1 MSATNIVTSMEALMA
16 QVKELQTDRAAAE
29 ERALEAVAR
38 AAELRETVAT
48 LTQGMHIA
56 ALNLGVDNI
65 ALESVPSGKV
75 ARVQVEAL
83 VALCSQA
90 AGAPRVGSSPQ
101 APAPQQ
107 AAAAPAELDIYHRPA
122 TPAEALWH
130 YQNRYLETLT
140 RCGEMG
146 DKLVAAEAALAACEA
161 RAVKAEAALKPAL
174 KWATAHMNNL
184 QQVGWVI
191 GDEIDASKCE
201 RALGGSGGA
210 TLGDQVYAY
219 KRKKEAEIAKL
230 RAELAAK

>member
-1 MSATNIVTSMEALMA
+1 MSTPNIVTSMEALMA
-16 QVKELQTDRAAAE
+16 QVKELEARASACEAAKAAAE
-29 ERALEAVAR
+29 QR
-38 AAELRETVAT
+38 AAELERTVRVLTAGMYDAGLVLGREISVAQVPT
-48 LTQGMHIA
+48 TEEARADVKEL
-56 ALNLGVDNI
+56 
-65 ALESVPSGKV
+65 LELCRR
-75 ARVQVEAL
+75 AVQAP
-83 VALCSQA
+83 A
-90 AGAPRVGSSPQ
+90 APRVGSSPQ
-101 APAPQQ
+101 APEPQQ
-107 AAAAPAELDIYHRPA
+107 AAAAPAA
-122 TPAEALWH
+122 ALWH

-210 TLGDQVYAY
+210 TLGDRVYAY

>member
-1 MSATNIVTSMEALMA
+1 MSATTVSNIVASMEALMA

-90 AGAPRVGSSPQ
+90 AGAPRVGSSAAPQ
-101 APAPQQ
+101 PAPDEVVEKIRERFDDYNN
-107 AAAAPAELDIYHRPA
+107 A
-122 TPAEALWH
+122 
-130 YQNRYLETLT
+130 LT
-140 RCGEMG
+140 RAA
-146 DKLVAAEAALAACEA
+146 DWLVGKGAAQLSE
-161 RAVKAEAALKPAL
+161 AVKEGKKFIMPILGSAEQMRAYSEVLRRAGIDHDVVGIKHGGHELRVY
-174 KWATAHMNNL
+174 TTNL
-184 QQVGWVI
+184 
-191 GDEIDASKCE
+191 E
-201 RALGGSGGA
+201 
-210 TLGDQVYAY
+210 
-219 KRKKEAEIAKL
+219 
-230 RAELAAK
+230 